1 MLHAR
6 IGVLF
11 GVFCTGLLV
20 WHLFTPWNPDH
31 YVNLVMHSS
40 MATLFL
46 VSARLSIK
54 TCRIIHPVVLFIG
67 ATLTVWY
74 GNFPVGATIFG
85 LATLLYYSYGGFR
98 SFSLAQASGSFAIV
112 FTAFFAAIL
121 ASGYGFGPSYGTA
134 FIWTTVTAICFYI
147 IWLVLQYFAS
157 DIIIQN
163 RDLLELTKKIKKGE
177 CADVTTKRG

>member
-1 MLHAR
+1 MLHSR

-31 YVNLVMHSS
+31 YVNLVLHSS
-40 MATLFL
+40 MAVLFFW
-46 VSARLSIK
+46 SSFMKIR
-54 TCRIIHPVVLFIG
+54 TCRIIHPLTLFIG

-85 LATLLYYSYGGFR
+85 IAALLYYSYGGFR
-98 SFSLAQASGSFAIV
+98 SLSVIQSVVSFGVV
-112 FTAFFAAIL
+112 FTAFFAAIV

-134 FIWTTVTAICFYI
+134 FVWTSATALCFHF
-147 IWLVLQYFAS
+147 IWLVLQFFAS
-157 DIIIQN
+157 DIITQN
-163 RDLLELTKKIKKGE
+163 RDLLELTKKLSKGD
-177 CADVTTKRG
+177 CADVASKRK